1 MFKAKKYEVLFLYDP
16 IDEVVMDH
24 LGQFEEKSLT
34 SAEKADLKIEDEDKK
49 TEQLSDEDAEA
60 LAKWAKDKLG
70 DKVESVRISTRL
82 VNSPA
87 VVLDSDKSMTAGMR
101 RMMKSMNQDLGPV
114 KVDMELNPR
123 HAIVS
128 QLHAMK
134 SSNEILATKV
144 AEQLY
149 DNARLA
155 AGMVEDPKTM
165 VNQLNQLLEQV
176 LTASK

>member
-123 HAIVS
+123 HVIVS

>member
-1 MFKAKKYEVLFLYDP
+1 
-16 IDEVVMDH
+16 
-24 LGQFEEKSLT
+24 
-34 SAEKADLKIEDEDKK
+34 
-49 TEQLSDEDAEA
+49 
-60 LAKWAKDKLG
+60 
-70 DKVESVRISTRL
+70 
-82 VNSPA
+82 
-87 VVLDSDKSMTAGMR
+87 
-101 RMMKSMNQDLGPV
+101 
-114 KVDMELNPR
+114 
-123 HAIVS
+123 
-128 QLHAMK
+128 MK

>member
-1 MFKAKKYEVLFLYDP
+1 
-16 IDEVVMDH
+16 
-24 LGQFEEKSLT
+24 
-34 SAEKADLKIEDEDKK
+34 
-49 TEQLSDEDAEA
+49 
-60 LAKWAKDKLG
+60 
-70 DKVESVRISTRL
+70 
-82 VNSPA
+82 
-87 VVLDSDKSMTAGMR
+87 
-101 RMMKSMNQDLGPV
+101 
-114 KVDMELNPR
+114 MELNPR